1 MYNEQAINERRYWMK
16 VLIVNAGSSSLKY
29 QLIDMEDEKTLA
41 KGLVERIGIDGS
53 KLTQNVN
60 DKKFVVE
67 AKMSNHVEASRYM
80 IRALT
85 DKEVGALSDM
95 GGINAVGHRV
105 LHGGERFTKSVIID
119 DEVMDAIEANI
130 PLGPLHNPANL
141 MGIKA
146 CKQVMPDT
154 PMVAV
159 FDTAFHQT
167 MPPEAYM
174 YGVPFEY
181 YERLKV
187 RRYGFHGT
195 SHRYVS
201 AKAAEFLG
209 KNREDLR
216 IITCHL
222 GNGSSI
228 CAVNRGKCVDTSMGL
243 TPLEG
248 LVMGTRSGS
257 MDPAI
262 LQYIMN
268 NENIDIDTLLNILN
282 TSSGL
287 LGISG
292 ISSDMRDV
300 DKAAEEGNK
309 RASLAR
315 EMLYRGVKKYI
326 GAYAAIMGGV
336 DVIVFTAGIGENG
349 ILLRQRIMEGMEY
362 LGAKIDPVKNNTRQV
377 EADVSSADSKVRILV
392 IPTNE
397 EIVIA
402 RDTKALVGA

>member
-1 MYNEQAINERRYWMK
+1 MK

-29 QLIDMEDEKTLA
+29 QLIDMDDEKTLA

-201 AKAAEFLG
+201 ARAAEFLG

-228 CAVNRGKCVDTSMGL
+228 CAVDRGQCVDTSMGL

-349 ILLRQRIMEGMEY
+349 ILLRQRVMEGMEY